1 MFILSVFFVFPVI
14 YSMFFNLHDNVWL
27 VLGILYACF
36 TIGYYFIYSLLYTF
50 RDKSGRLVF
59 LTPQGPAE
67 AISPLAPES
76 IDTVMS
82 RGVLEQSG
90 FGFRQDVSMLIWKKA
105 LIFATILML
114 LLAPMILYFFKDIR
128 YTQIVAESQN
138 KDAIASVAQLLRL
151 KMEDDAKE
159 DLAVLNSI
167 KKEDV
172 VVVFGQHDRVEVVLG
187 LANIPYTQIFP
198 KDVKNFDFKP
208 TQIVMVNC
216 PGNFPAN
223 DKNAPFEK
231 LKKFVEDGG
240 FLFTTDWA
248 LRYTVSGVVP
258 GYIEAVRTETRDEV
272 MPIKVSDLNS
282 EFTKNI
288 TPADGTPSWW
298 EYYSYPMKILD
309 KDKVKMLVK
318 SDKMKTK
325 YGHEGVA
332 AYFDYGKGK
341 IIHTTA
347 HFLQQKSVITTARQS
362 KDALTYV
369 RDELK
374 IDQSKLS
381 ESFKTTLKGLQAGQI
396 EDVYSIVRFI
406 ANVIVAKKKT
416 QK

>member
-1 MFILSVFFVFPVI
+1 
-14 YSMFFNLHDNVWL
+14 MFFNLHDNVWL
-27 VLGILYACF
+27 VLGILYGCF
-36 TIGYYFIYSLLYTF
+36 TVGYYFIYSLLYTY
-50 RDKSGRLVF
+50 RDKNGRLVF

-90 FGFRQDVSMLIWKKA
+90 FGMRQDVSMLIWKRA
-105 LIFATILML
+105 FIFGTLLLL
-114 LLAPMILYFFKDIR
+114 LLAPIILYFFKDIR
-128 YTQIVAESQN
+128 YNQIAAESQN

-151 KMEDDAKE
+151 KMADDAKD
-159 DLAVLNSI
+159 DLVILNSI

-208 TQIVMVNC
+208 SQIVMVNC
-216 PGNFPAN
+216 PGTFPAS
-223 DKNAPFEK
+223 DKNASLEK

-248 LRYTVSGVVP
+248 LHFTVEGVAP
-258 GYIEAVRTETRDEV
+258 GYMSAVKVETRDEV
-272 MPIKVSDLNS
+272 MPIKVADANS

-288 TPADGTPSWW
+288 SPSDGTPSWW
-298 EYYSYPMKILD
+298 EYYSFPMKILNA
-309 KDKVKMLVK
+309 DKVKMLVK

-325 YGHEGVA
+325 YGNEGIA
-332 AYFDYGKGK
+332 AFFDYGKGK

-347 HFLQQKSVITTARQS
+347 HFLQQKSIITTSRQA

-374 IDQSKLS
+374 IDQSKLN
-381 ESFKTTLKGLQAGQI
+381 ESFKTTLKSLQAGQI